1 MVTAVLPSSAKRA
14 LSAKAAAWPSILR
27 RGERGITR
35 PLSAA
40 AGVRRQSPERS
51 CRDPCRRRAG
61 SVRPAPRRGRPP
73 PGRGAAALSTGA
85 ATLRFARRRE
95 GISRCTAAGIPGQ
108 TRHAAAPVLESGK
121 REVDVL
127 ACPKI
132 VGGEIRAGAVVLAKS
147 PSTYRN
153 AVAPAARRVGHAVF
167 GKHGLVADVLQN
179 KRLLPPELA
188 AAMQPAM
195 HRGAFRAAREA
206 ARSEARPVEASS
218 WGNGTFLWMSTP
230 SMLKAFQQV
239 QQWIGGRTH
248 ATGADQP

>member
-1 MVTAVLPSSAKRA
+1 MVAHGQNRAQSMTGLPPKSRLRAFYCTGIPMVTAVLPSSAKRA

-108 TRHAAAPVLESGK
+108 TRHAAAPVLESGE
-121 REVDVL
+121 RELDVL

-147 PSTYRN
+147 PSTYRYIESVPAGS
-153 AVAPAARRVGHAVF
+153 AVDRRSHSRDG
-167 GKHGLVADVLQN
+167 GRSPLIQYS
-179 KRLLPPELA
+179 
-188 AAMQPAM
+188 PAM
-195 HRGAFRAAREA
+195 PCLDRVEDKLRPILRADDSCHEGIIA
-206 ARSEARPVEASS
+206 
-218 WGNGTFLWMSTP
+218 
-230 SMLKAFQQV
+230 
-239 QQWIGGRTH
+239 
-248 ATGADQP
+248 